1 MGKVDI
7 EEEEMGWNGWLNH
20 DLEIWPSA
28 AHLLV

>member
-1 MGKVDI
+1 MDI

>member
-20 DLEIWPSA
+20 YLEIWPSA